1 MKTKTYSYKV
11 ASPLTTAKT
20 KIKSAVRKETLP
32 QIKQEVDPEDEFN
45 ENFKRYQFL
54 MNERKGIDSELEE
67 LKKYFRPQL
76 KAQEQD
82 GEGNKLYNQDETAY
96 FTFSTQLIYE
106 YPEEIRLQEVE
117 LTQRKKILDNTKK
130 AQVLMKRAVLI
141 GRERKLRFYT
151 KR

>member
-1 MKTKTYSYKV
+1 MLSRSGGKTSV
-11 ASPLTTAKT
+11 
-20 KIKSAVRKETLP
+20 P
-32 QIKQEVDPEDEFN
+32 QIFVDGKYFGGL
-45 ENFKRYQFL
+45 K
-54 MNERKGIDSELEE
+54 E
-67 LKKYFRPQL
+67 LKEYFRPQL

-82 GEGNKLYNQDETAY
+82 GDGKRLYNYDETAW
-96 FTFSTQLIYE
+96 FTFSTKLIYE

-141 GRERKLRFYT
+141 GRERKLCFYT

>member
-32 QIKQEVDPEDEFN
+32 QFIPEVDPEDEFD

-54 MNERKGIDSELEE
+54 MSERNAIDSELKE
-67 LKKYFRPQL
+67 LKDYFRPQL

-82 GEGNKLYNQDETAY
+82 GEGKDYITTMKLLGLLLVQNLYMNTLKRFDY
-96 FTFSTQLIYE
+96 
-106 YPEEIRLQEVE
+106 
-117 LTQRKKILDNTKK
+117 KKLN
-130 AQVLMKRAVLI
+130 
-141 GRERKLRFYT
+141 
-151 KR
+151 

>member
-1 MKTKTYSYKV
+1 MKTKTRSYSLP
-11 ASPLTTAKT
+11 SPLTTATT
-20 KIKSAVRKETLP
+20 KVKSAVRKETLP
-32 QIKQEVDPEDEFN
+32 KFKPEIDPEDEFN

-141 GRERKLRFYT
+141 GRERKLNFYT

>member
-1 MKTKTYSYKV
+1 MKTKTRSYSLP
-11 ASPLTTAKT
+11 SPLTTATT
-20 KIKSAVRKETLP
+20 KVKSAVRKETLP
-32 QIKQEVDPEDEFN
+32 KFKPEIDPEDEFN

-54 MNERKGIDSELEE
+54 MNESKGIDSELEE

-141 GRERKLRFYT
+141 GRERSLRFYT

>member
-1 MKTKTYSYKV
+1 MKTKTRNYGLP
-11 ASPLTTAKT
+11 SPLTTART
-20 KIKSAVRKETLP
+20 EVKSAIRKETLP
-32 QIKQEVDPEDEFN
+32 KFKQEINPEEEFN

-54 MNERKGIDSELEE
+54 MNERKGIDSELED

-82 GEGNKLYNQDETAY
+82 GEGKRLYNYNETAY

-106 YPEEIRLQEVE
+106 YPEEIRIQEVE
-117 LTQRKKILDNTKK
+117 LTQRKKILDNIKK
-130 AQVLMKRAVLI
+130 ASVLMKRAVLI

>member
-1 MKTKTYSYKV
+1 MKTKTRNYGLP
-11 ASPLTTAKT
+11 SPLTTATT
-20 KIKSAVRKETLP
+20 KVKSAVRRETLP
-32 QIKQEVDPEDEFN
+32 KFKPEVDPEEEFN

-67 LKKYFRPQL
+67 LKEYFRPQL

-82 GEGNKLYNQDETAY
+82 GEGKRLYNYDETAW
-96 FTFSTQLIYE
+96 FTFSTKLIYE
-106 YPEEIRLQEVE
+106 YPKEIQLQEAE

-141 GRERKLRFYT
+141 DRERSLRFYT
-151 KR
+151 K

>member
-1 MKTKTYSYKV
+1 MKTKTRSYSLP
-11 ASPLTTAKT
+11 SPLTTATT
-20 KIKSAVRKETLP
+20 KVKSAVRKETLP
-32 QIKQEVDPEDEFN
+32 KFKPEIDPEDEFN

-54 MNERKGIDSELEE
+54 MNERKGIDSELED

-130 AQVLMKRAVLI
+130 AQVLMKRAVLV

>member
-32 QIKQEVDPEDEFN
+32 QFKQEVDPEEEFD

-54 MNERKGIDSELEE
+54 DNERNAIDSELKK
-67 LKKYFRPQL
+67 LKEYFRPLL

-82 GEGNKLYNQDETAY
+82 GDGKRLYNHDETAW
-96 FTFSTQLIYE
+96 FTFRTELIYE
-106 YPEEIRLQEVE
+106 YSPEVQLQENDIVR
-117 LTQRKKILDNTKK
+117 RKEALDITKK
-130 AQVLMKRAVLI
+130 AEVHLKRAVLI
-141 GRERKLRFYT
+141 NRERSLRFYT
-151 KR
+151 KQ

>member
-1 MKTKTYSYKV
+1 MKTKTHSYSLP
-11 ASPLTTAKT
+11 SPLTTATT
-20 KIKSAVRKETLP
+20 KVKSAVRKETLP
-32 QIKQEVDPEDEFN
+32 KFKPEIDPEDEFN

-130 AQVLMKRAVLI
+130 AQVLMKRAVLV
-141 GRERKLRFYT
+141 GRERSLRFYT

>member
-1 MKTKTYSYKV
+1 MKTKTRNYSLP
-11 ASPLTTAKT
+11 SPLTTATT
-20 KIKSAVRKETLP
+20 KVKSAVRKETLP
-32 QIKQEVDPEDEFN
+32 KFKPEIDPEDEFN

-54 MNERKGIDSELEE
+54 MDERKGIDSELEE

>member
-1 MKTKTYSYKV
+1 METKTRNYSLP
-11 ASPLTTAKT
+11 SPLTTATT
-20 KIKSAVRKETLP
+20 KVKSAVRKETLP
-32 QIKQEVDPEDEFN
+32 KFKPEVDPEEEFN

-106 YPEEIRLQEVE
+106 YPEEIQLQEVE

-130 AQVLMKRAVLI
+130 AQVLMKKAVLI
-141 GRERKLRFYT
+141 GRERSLRFYT

>member
-32 QIKQEVDPEDEFN
+32 QFKQEVDPEEEFD

-54 MNERKGIDSELEE
+54 MSERNAIDSELKE
-67 LKKYFRPQL
+67 LKEYFRPQL

-82 GEGNKLYNQDETAY
+82 GEGKRLYNHDETAW
-96 FTFSTQLIYE
+96 FTFSTKLIYE

-141 GRERKLRFYT
+141 GRERKLCFYT

>member
-141 GRERKLRFYT
+141 GRERSLRFYT

>member
-1 MKTKTYSYKV
+1 MKTKTRNYSLP
-11 ASPLTTAKT
+11 SPLTTATT
-20 KIKSAVRKETLP
+20 KVKSAVRKETLP
-32 QIKQEVDPEDEFN
+32 KFKPEIDPEDEFN

-106 YPEEIRLQEVE
+106 YPEEIRLQEIE

>member
-1 MKTKTYSYKV
+1 MKTRNYSYKV

-32 QIKQEVDPEDEFN
+32 QFIPEVDPEDEFD

-54 MNERKGIDSELEE
+54 INERKGIDSELEE
-67 LKKYFRPQL
+67 LKDYFRPQL

-82 GEGNKLYNQDETAY
+82 GDGKRLYNHDETAW
-96 FTFSTQLIYE
+96 FTFRTELIYE
-106 YPEEIRLQEVE
+106 YTPEVQLQENDIVR
-117 LTQRKKILDNTKK
+117 RKEALDITKK
-130 AQVLMKRAVLI
+130 AEVHLKRAVLI
-141 GRERKLRFYT
+141 NRERSLRFYT

>member
-1 MKTKTYSYKV
+1 MKTKTRNYSLP
-11 ASPLTTAKT
+11 SPLTTATT
-20 KIKSAVRKETLP
+20 KVKSAVRKETLP
-32 QIKQEVDPEDEFN
+32 KFKPEIDPEDEFN

-141 GRERKLRFYT
+141 GRERSLRFYT

>member
-1 MKTKTYSYKV
+1 M
-11 ASPLTTAKT
+11 
-20 KIKSAVRKETLP
+20 
-32 QIKQEVDPEDEFN
+32 
-45 ENFKRYQFL
+45 
-54 MNERKGIDSELEE
+54 
-67 LKKYFRPQL
+67 KKYFRPQL

-130 AQVLMKRAVLI
+130 AQVLMKRAVLV
-141 GRERKLRFYT
+141 GRERSLRFYT

>member
-1 MKTKTYSYKV
+1 MKTKTRSYSLP
-11 ASPLTTAKT
+11 SPLTTATT
-20 KIKSAVRKETLP
+20 KVKSAVRKETLP
-32 QIKQEVDPEDEFN
+32 KFKPEIDPEDEFN

>member
-1 MKTKTYSYKV
+1 
-11 ASPLTTAKT
+11 
-20 KIKSAVRKETLP
+20 
-32 QIKQEVDPEDEFN
+32 
-45 ENFKRYQFL
+45 

-67 LKKYFRPQL
+67 LKEYFRPQL

-82 GEGNKLYNQDETAY
+82 GEGKRLYNYDETAW
-96 FTFSTQLIYE
+96 FTFSTKLIYE
-106 YPEEIRLQEVE
+106 YPEEIQLQEVE

-141 GRERKLRFYT
+141 GRERKLCFYT